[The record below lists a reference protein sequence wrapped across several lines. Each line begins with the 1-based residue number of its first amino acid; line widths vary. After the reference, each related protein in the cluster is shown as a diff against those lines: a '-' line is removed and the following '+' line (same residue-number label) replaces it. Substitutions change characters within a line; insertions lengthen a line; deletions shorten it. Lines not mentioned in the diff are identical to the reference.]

1 MVVTLNAAD
10 SADSSSVPVT
20 ALLLLSST
28 SRSRLQDSLQ
38 SLSPSSSIESDDP
51 QKNTSDDRSPT
62 ASANTSEER
71 SPTASANGSK
81 CKKLYEDNG
90 NSKKLLLVMAI
101 GAVKGN
107 DNFVDMNE
115 DPYKSAKNRKI
126 FLPTADLVKKEISR
140 RAELFKMKEPR
151 PNQWKVGK
159 CREWLTQHPLV
170 DKADVKFLVAEE
182 KLFRDSLDGAIKER
196 DEQAD
201 LHKQAESWIGP
212 NPYLRLY
219 QVLIEDDIR
228 VEYTKT
234 HEVLNRAELDGRN
247 SAQRPPN
254 FYEKA
259 SKLYNSP
266 GFNPTTSIYP
276 DLHSDFKDE
285 IYLPYIDAPTPVTPD
300 KIKEKLGNLR
310 AKLLQVITKW
320 ERSGNGCGQRQE
332 SDATFGH
339 VDEETLIDDDRQNF
353 LGKEK
358 PHLLYFWQ
366 ILDDYQILSKTL
378 SILPNDMSASSEGIP
393 MTNVSST
400 NNKRKAVDEKTL
412 LEQNGKFQRNMTMT
426 TLKMAEASNDQVC
439 QGLRKEKR
447 VA

>member
-159 CREWLTQHPLV
+159 CRVWLTQHPLV

-234 HEVLNRAELDGRN
+234 HYSDMVVQCNASGVLTR
-247 SAQRPPN
+247 
-254 FYEKA
+254 
-259 SKLYNSP
+259 
-266 GFNPTTSIYP
+266 
-276 DLHSDFKDE
+276 
-285 IYLPYIDAPTPVTPD
+285 
-300 KIKEKLGNLR
+300 
-310 AKLLQVITKW
+310 
-320 ERSGNGCGQRQE
+320 
-332 SDATFGH
+332 SDA
-339 VDEETLIDDDRQNF
+339 
-353 LGKEK
+353 
-358 PHLLYFWQ
+358 
-366 ILDDYQILSKTL
+366 
-378 SILPNDMSASSEGIP
+378 
-393 MTNVSST
+393 
-400 NNKRKAVDEKTL
+400 
-412 LEQNGKFQRNMTMT
+412 
-426 TLKMAEASNDQVC
+426 
-439 QGLRKEKR
+439 
-447 VA
+447 